1 MILSFWLSCF
11 LDLHRA
17 VESLK
22 LCETCKETIMLMY
35 VD

>member
-17 VESLK
+17 VEGSDLS
-22 LCETCKETIMLMY
+22 ERSKEDVMLMY
-35 VD
+35 VE